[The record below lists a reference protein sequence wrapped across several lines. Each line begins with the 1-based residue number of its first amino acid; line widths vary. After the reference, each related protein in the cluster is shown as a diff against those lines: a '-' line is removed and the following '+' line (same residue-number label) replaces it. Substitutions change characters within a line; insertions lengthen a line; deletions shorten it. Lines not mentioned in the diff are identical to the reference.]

1 MVEQDI
7 KISFSN
13 ITIQKTAFREMKENV
28 RYLLEKYDKIMKKTV
43 FTTIKQ
49 GQVHENL
56 QSYLQKTKLLNEA
69 AEEIFETLE
78 TEMEQW
84 KTDFEEAD
92 EELYEE

>member
-1 MVEQDI
+1 MAEQDI

-13 ITIQKTAFREMKENV
+13 ITMQKIAFRERKENV
-28 RYLLEKYDKIMKKTV
+28 GYLLEKYDKIMKKTV

-56 QSYLQKTKLLNEA
+56 QSYLQKTKLLSEA
-69 AEEIFETLE
+69 AEEIFEAME

-92 EELYEE
+92 EDLYEE